1 MGVVN
6 TLKVNVWQFS
16 TIFLMVLL
24 IMSWVWMLING
35 IITDSSMDSVR
46 SQQVQVREIT
56 NQVITLNMQV
66 QDLQS
71 RNKALNER
79 IDAFNTIRLRDYEYL
94 LSQINRAPVKTIR

>member
-1 MGVVN
+1 MTLN
-6 TLKVNVWQFS
+6 TLKVDVWKFS

-24 IMSWVWMLING
+24 IISWVWMMIAG
-35 IITDSSMDSVR
+35 IITDSSMESIR
-46 SQQVQVREIT
+46 SQQSEMRELT

-79 IDAFNTIRLRDYEYL
+79 IDTFNTIRLRDYEYL
-94 LSQINRAPVKTIR
+94 QSQINRGPVKVIR

>member
-46 SQQVQVREIT
+46 SQQVQLREIT

-94 LSQINRAPVKTIR
+94 QSQINRAPVKAIR

>member
-1 MGVVN
+1 MSVVN

-79 IDAFNTIRLRDYEYL
+79 IDAFNTIRLRDYDYL
-94 LSQINRAPVKTIR
+94 LSQINRGSVKAIR